1 MPMPAASFDAFLE
14 TAWNDHG
21 EQPQEVA
28 DRLEASLYVV
38 EQPDQVAPFARLATH
53 VFGEH
58 LGEWRRGIDVLESL
72 RGLFVD
78 DDDAEAMAAIDRGVA
93 TLGCASGDRNAL
105 DALAETDRIAVLGAV
120 AAALAGRQRFD
131 EAIAAYR
138 DALQRADAGL
148 PQGSPALRALAV
160 GGNNLAVALE
170 EKVDRDAQE
179 TAGMLVAAQGGLDYW
194 KRAGTWLEEQRAHYR
209 LARSRLAAG
218 LPGAAIDSAHECLA
232 VCAAHHAPAIEQFFG
247 YAALA
252 LAQRAAGNAAAFGA
266 SRRRALELHR
276 ALPESERAWCTSD
289 LAALEAAASSAF
301 DP

>member
-1 MPMPAASFDAFLE
+1 
-14 TAWNDHG
+14 
-21 EQPQEVA
+21 
-28 DRLEASLYVV
+28 
-38 EQPDQVAPFARLATH
+38 
-53 VFGEH
+53 
-58 LGEWRRGIDVLESL
+58 L

-78 DDDAEAMAAIDRGVA
+78 DDAAEAMAAIDRGVA
-93 TLGCASGDRNAL
+93 TLGCASGDRRAL

-148 PQGSPALRALAV
+148 PPGSPALRALAV

-170 EKVDRDAQE
+170 EKADRDPQE
-179 TAGMLVAAQGGLDYW
+179 TAGMLLAAQAGLDYW

-218 LPGAAIDSAHECLA
+218 LPGAAIDSAQECLA

-252 LAQRAAGNAAAFGA
+252 LAQRAAGDAAAFGA

-276 ALPESERAWCTSD
+276 ALPEGERAWCTSD
-289 LAALEAAASSAF
+289 LAALEAAAASAF